1 MYHNLGEY
9 VMSRKEKKKDST
21 LSVISCILTGVAFI
35 LPMPILISFPFALA
49 GAFVGLV
56 DLGTKKEEYRHIGA
70 WFGVIVGIIEVVFLA
85 VQYMSFV

>member
-1 MYHNLGEY
+1 
-9 VMSRKEKKKDST
+9 
-21 LSVISCILTGVAFI
+21 
-35 LPMPILISFPFALA
+35 MPILISFPLALA